1 MAAVS
6 ATKTKKAISTT
17 ATNAPAVDPLHSRCL
32 QLFHKSESYSIQGC
46 NVVGIYMGPPP
57 CAASGGS
64 RGCKAM
70 VSNSQEP
77 ELRAPDQEAKRDLE
91 HTSAI
96 LVSDKN
102 RSDEPDQRAV
112 FHPGLREAVRN
123 KLLEHTKSK

>member
-1 MAAVS
+1 
-6 ATKTKKAISTT
+6 
-17 ATNAPAVDPLHSRCL
+17 
-32 QLFHKSESYSIQGC
+32 
-46 NVVGIYMGPPP
+46 
-57 CAASGGS
+57 
-64 RGCKAM
+64 M

-123 KLLEHTKSK
+123 KLLEHNKSKWIVYLRATTLCSGFAAELLLKNLCIKIAIKTENSLLHDKEVILTALFMDVSSENRNDNPCS